1 VTPSIRQRHLS
12 GIERIEVLFCPETE
26 CAARTPLLFVHGGYV
41 GAWSWAEH
49 FLPWFAARGF
59 PVFALSLR
67 GHGESTGRERL
78 HSFGLDH
85 YAEDLALAVQALPRP
100 PVLIGHSMGAL
111 VAQKLLEIATV
122 PAVVLACPVPPFGL
136 LPSAFSLA
144 LFKPALWNEINALA
158 AGRSASREAL
168 AAALFAGPIEA
179 DGVERIYARMQA
191 ESRRALMDMTWWGL
205 PQLWRLDPP
214 QTLVL
219 GAARD
224 ALISPAL
231 AESTARLLSAEYRLL
246 DGLGHALMLDAR
258 WERASEALFGWIE
271 ERGL

>member
-1 VTPSIRQRHLS
+1 MTPSIRQRHLC
-12 GIERIEVLFCPETE
+12 GTEKIEVLYCPETE
-26 CAARTPLLFVHGGYV
+26 RAARTPLLFVHGGYV

-59 PVFALSLR
+59 PVYALSLR
-67 GHGESTGRERL
+67 GHGMSGGRERL

-85 YAEDLALAVQALPRP
+85 YAEDLAQAVEALPRP
-100 PVLIGHSMGAL
+100 AALIGHSMGAL
-111 VAQKLLEIATV
+111 VVQKHLELAAA
-122 PAVVLACPVPPFGL
+122 PAAVLACPVPPFGL

-144 LFKPALWNEINALA
+144 LFRPGLWSEINALA
-158 AGRSASREAL
+158 AGRSASRDVL
-168 AAALFAGPIEA
+168 AAALFAGPIDA
-179 DGVERIYARMQA
+179 DGVEHIYARMQA

-205 PQLWRLDPP
+205 PQFWRLDPP

-231 AESTARLLSAEYRLL
+231 AESTARLLSADYRLL
-246 DGLGHALMLDAR
+246 EGLGHALMLDAR
-258 WERASEALFGWIE
+258 WEHAAAALHGWLE

>member
-1 VTPSIRQRHLS
+1 MTPALAQRSLS
-12 GIERIEVLFCPETE
+12 GTERIEILHCPETVQ
-26 CAARTPLLFVHGGYV
+26 APRTPLLFVHGGYV

-59 PVFALSLR
+59 PVAALSLR
-67 GHGESTGRERL
+67 GHGESSGRGRL
-78 HSFGLDH
+78 HSFSIDD
-85 YAEDLALAVQALPRP
+85 YAEDVALAIEALPRP
-100 PVLIGHSMGAL
+100 PILVGHSMGAL
-111 VAQKLLEIATV
+111 VVQKRLELTSGSG
-122 PAVVLACPVPPFGL
+122 VVLACPVPPFGL

-144 LFKPALWNEINALA
+144 LLRPALWAEINTLA
-158 AGRSASREAL
+158 AGRGASRDAL
-168 AAALFAGPIEA
+168 AAALFAGPMETA
-179 DGVERIYARMQA
+179 ALERIDARMQA

-205 PQLWRLDPP
+205 PQLWRMNPA

-224 ALISPAL
+224 ALISPAQ
-231 AESTARLLSAEYRLL
+231 AEATARLLGAEFKSL

-258 WERASEALFGWIE
+258 WERAAEALLAWVE